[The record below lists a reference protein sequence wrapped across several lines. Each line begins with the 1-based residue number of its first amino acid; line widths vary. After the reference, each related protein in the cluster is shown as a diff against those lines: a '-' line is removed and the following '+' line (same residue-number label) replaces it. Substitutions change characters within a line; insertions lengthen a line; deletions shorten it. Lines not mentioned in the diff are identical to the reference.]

1 MSGKKLLKRKKEEP
15 GGRRKIPSDGSF
27 LQSDDHTVRPGGL
40 SHFMIGMPKR
50 TFL

>member
-15 GGRRKIPSDGSF
+15 GGRRKIPCDGSF
-27 LQSDDHTVRPGGL
+27 LQSDNDAVRPGGL